1 MRAVL
6 DIEELPVTDSIEF
19 LRERMLRA
27 PVPLLL
33 EPRPHEDLV
42 VRSRV
47 ADLGQIHLLCTKAQG
62 GDVVRTADLARDDA
76 RPSLMVS
83 AIDHG
88 TARII
93 RGDQVTTLNA
103 GDIGLYATAEPTGSA
118 SPPEPSDSPQIPL
131 DELGLPWEMM
141 SRQLQV
147 AVLPDTVTTAAVS
160 AFLRSTARN
169 APRASKAELASLER
183 LTMDLIRLLLTRVE
197 PDAPAGRGAAAASLA
212 ARIEEH
218 VRSRLGDPDL
228 SARSVAECF
237 SISERYVYLI
247 LARRGIDLGEA
258 IRRYRLERA
267 VRLLEDPAQMGL
279 TVAAVAH
286 RCGFTDHSHFSRAF
300 RARFGT
306 SPSEW
311 RRRVQAYGAS
321 DLETPTV
328 NRTPG
333 LADRALTTSW
343 PSASRHMRRRA
354 GALRPISI
362 RPMLDV
368 LPWVPL
374 STNRPSP
381 DTDTPLDRGI
391 VTTC

>member
-19 LRERMLRA
+19 LRERMLQA

-47 ADLGQIHLLCTKAQG
+47 ADLGRIHLLCTKAQG

-76 RPSLMVS
+76 HPSLMVS
-83 AIDHG
+83 VIDHG

-103 GDIGLYATAEPTGSA
+103 GDIGLYATAEPYRLSF
-118 SPPEPSDSPQIPL
+118 SDGAERLTYQIPL
-131 DELGLPWEMM
+131 DELGLTWELI

-147 AVLPDTVTTAAVS
+147 AVLPDTATTAAVS

-169 APRASKAELASLER
+169 APRATPAELAPLEKP
-183 LTMDLIRLLLTRVE
+183 TMDLIRLLLTRVE
-197 PDAPAGRGAAAASLA
+197 PETPAGREAAAESLA
-212 ARIEEH
+212 TRIEEH
-218 VRSRLGDPDL
+218 VKSRISDPDL

-258 IRRYRLERA
+258 IRSHRLDRA
-267 VRLLEDPAQMGL
+267 VRLLEDPAQAAL
-279 TVAAVAH
+279 TVAAIAH

-311 RRRVQAYGAS
+311 RHRVQ
-321 DLETPTV
+321 
-328 NRTPG
+328 
-333 LADRALTTSW
+333 
-343 PSASRHMRRRA
+343 
-354 GALRPISI
+354 
-362 RPMLDV
+362 
-368 LPWVPL
+368 
-374 STNRPSP
+374 TNRGFRS
-381 DTDTPLDRGI
+381 
-391 VTTC
+391 